1 MNCICNCDEQIEAKA
16 VFARLDCTTNA
27 NFCQSLNLKDMPSF
41 QFYPGK
47 DVNFDGKQIETQRG
61 EGIVR
66 YLNEKLGK

>member
-1 MNCICNCDEQIEAKA
+1 MDCSMN
-16 VFARLDCTTNA
+16 V
-27 NFCQSLNLKDMPSF
+27 NFCKSKELNEFPSI

-47 DVNFDGKQIETQRG
+47 DVEFDGKQIETRRG